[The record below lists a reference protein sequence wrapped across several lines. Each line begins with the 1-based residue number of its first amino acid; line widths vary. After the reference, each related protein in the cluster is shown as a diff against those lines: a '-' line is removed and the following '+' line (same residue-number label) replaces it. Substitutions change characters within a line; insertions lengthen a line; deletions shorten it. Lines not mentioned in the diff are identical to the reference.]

1 MIVPNPIIHNE
12 ILQKIS
18 FSALSNIEFLSGYNV
33 LVFSLSLQR
42 IVWYSKVRLHM
53 ISQIIIFYDLSTNMQ
68 YKKYTSWK
76 VFLVEIDAA
85 WK

>member
-42 IVWYSKVRLHM
+42 IV
-53 ISQIIIFYDLSTNMQ
+53 
-68 YKKYTSWK
+68 
-76 VFLVEIDAA
+76 
-85 WK
+85 